1 MASTDAFPVPRK
13 NVAYRVTFPILD
25 ADGDLVASAAG
36 LSALVS
42 KDAGTFAASTNTVT
56 QIATTSGVYFLDL
69 TATEMNADTTAV
81 IINTSTTGAKSTAI
95 VMYPEELG
103 DYRVDPATI
112 WTTVIEN
119 ARTALDVMKVMFAAL
134 SGKASGLAG
143 TTAIYR
149 NNADTVDRITATVD
163 ASGNR
168 SAVTLNLT

>member
-1 MASTDAFPVPRK
+1 MASTDAVPVPRK

-25 ADGDLVASAAG
+25 ADGDLVTGAAG
-36 LSALVS
+36 LDSEVS
-42 KDAGTFAASTNTVT
+42 KDGGTFADCTSEATE
-56 QIATTSGVYFLDL
+56 IATSSGVYFLDL
-69 TATEMNADTTAV
+69 TATEMNADTVA
-81 IINTSTTGAKSTAI
+81 IIVKTSTSGAKTTTI